1 MAIQVTQPH
10 SPAPTVRTQ
19 SADTANGLLRYARSC
34 DFTSIE
40 IARALARGNP
50 SDSAAQSSP
59 NRQDSVRRYRQWTV
73 SLRSQFRFYPI
84 EIARALARSNPSEP
98 AAKSSPDRQDS
109 VYWFYQWTATSGYR
123 PPRSF
128 GIIFSPLSHRNRE
141 GVSPWQS
148 K

>member
-1 MAIQVTQPH
+1 MIAASAINGIEIARSGSDAAIQVTQPH

-19 SADTANGLLRYARSC
+19 SVDAANGLLRYARSC

-59 NRQDSVRRYRQWTV
+59 DRQDSVRRYRQWTA
-73 SLRSQFRFYPI
+73 SLRSQLRFY
-84 EIARALARSNPSEP
+84 
-98 AAKSSPDRQDS
+98 
-109 VYWFYQWTATSGYR
+109 FY
-123 PPRSF
+123 
-128 GIIFSPLSHRNRE
+128 RNCE